1 MAQPLSPSVIAAF
14 AAIVGKDNVFFDE
27 ADQLAY
33 QDKFAIDDALHHP
46 AGAVAPT
53 TVEQV
58 QAIVRVASE
67 RGLSLWPI
75 SRGKNLG
82 YGGSAPLLA
91 GSVVLDMSRMKKID
105 YDEANG
111 TVLLEPGVGF
121 YDLYDFLKSR
131 GMKHWLSVP
140 GNSWGSV
147 VGNALD
153 RGWAT
158 RPMANMPRASAASKR

>member
-105 YDEANG
+105 
-111 TVLLEPGVGF
+111 
-121 YDLYDFLKSR
+121 LYD
-131 GMKHWLSVP
+131 P
-140 GNSWGSV
+140 GLVKIALNGSIC
-147 VGNALD
+147 
-153 RGWAT
+153 
-158 RPMANMPRASAASKR
+158 

>member
-67 RGLSLWPI
+67 RGRIWAMAAPRRYWRVLS
-75 SRGKNLG
+75 S
-82 YGGSAPLLA
+82 S
-91 GSVVLDMSRMKKID
+91 
-105 YDEANG
+105 
-111 TVLLEPGVGF
+111 T
-121 YDLYDFLKSR
+121 
-131 GMKHWLSVP
+131 
-140 GNSWGSV
+140 
-147 VGNALD
+147 
-153 RGWAT
+153 
-158 RPMANMPRASAASKR
+158 